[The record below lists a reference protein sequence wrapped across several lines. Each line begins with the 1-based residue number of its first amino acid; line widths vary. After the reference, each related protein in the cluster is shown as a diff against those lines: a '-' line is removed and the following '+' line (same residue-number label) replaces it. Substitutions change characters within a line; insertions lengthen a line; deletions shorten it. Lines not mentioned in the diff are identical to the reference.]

1 MAETFRIEGLKE
13 VERALLEISH
23 AAGALVLEKV
33 GTARLQ
39 AIAADASERAPDG
52 VFGDLKKDI
61 IVTPVRPKGEP
72 KLSTVEIF
80 AGPKPGRKA
89 HLVEFGTA
97 PHTIFAKASNVN
109 GVMTFT
115 IDGRFVSTAVVH
127 HPGAAPSPFLR
138 PAWDSGAMALL
149 DGIGKDLFAEISA
162 VAAKN
167 NTRASKG

>member
-1 MAETFRIEGLKE
+1 MSATFKIEGLKE
-13 VERALLEISH
+13 VEKALLEISH

-39 AIAADASERAPDG
+39 AIASDAAERAPDE
-52 VFGDLKKDI
+52 FGDLKKNI

-72 KLSTVEIF
+72 KLSTVEVF

-109 GVMTFT
+109 GVMSFT
-115 IDGRFVSTAVVH
+115 IEGRFVSTAVVH

-138 PAWDSGAMALL
+138 PAWDSGAAALL

-162 VAAKN
+162 VAAKH

>member
-1 MAETFRIEGLKE
+1 MAATFKIEGLKE
-13 VERALLEISH
+13 VEKALLEISH
-23 AAGALVLEKV
+23 AAGARVLEKI
-33 GTARLQ
+33 GEQRLQ
-39 AIAADASERAPDG
+39 AIATDAAERAPDE
-52 VFGDLKKDI
+52 FGDLKKDI

-115 IDGRFVSTAVVH
+115 IDGKFVSTAVVH

-162 VAAKN
+162 VAGRY